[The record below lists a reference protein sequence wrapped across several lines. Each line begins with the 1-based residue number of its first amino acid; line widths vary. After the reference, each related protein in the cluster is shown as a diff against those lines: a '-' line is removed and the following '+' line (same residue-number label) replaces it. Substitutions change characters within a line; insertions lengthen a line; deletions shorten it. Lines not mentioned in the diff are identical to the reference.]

1 VEQLEDRVTPATV
14 PMGFTISQVANGLVN
29 PTLMEFAPD
38 GRLFVSQQ
46 GGDLRVIKNGALLPT
61 PFVHLNVD
69 SSGERGLL
77 GIAFDP
83 NFASDQ
89 YVYLYYTV
97 PGSPAHNRVS
107 RFTAS
112 GDTAVPGSEVDIF
125 DLDPL
130 SSATNHN
137 GGSIHFGADGKL
149 YISAGENANPANS
162 QSLNSLL
169 GKILRIN
176 PDGTIPSDNPFV
188 SQTTGKDQAIWALG
202 LRNPFTF
209 AVQPGTGRIFIDDVG
224 SSPPQAREEIDDGIA
239 GSNYGWP
246 YSEGFRKPG
255 DTPTTIGTYRDPLY
269 AYDPSDGSTAIVGGA
284 FYDPTSMQFPGYLND
299 YFFADL
305 GGGYVKVFNPSNNSV
320 SGFATGINLPTDLA
334 VSSDGSLYILSRGD
348 GAVYE
353 VQYTTTWTNLGGS
366 LRSIAWATNQAGQ
379 QEVFGIGTDNALRTR
394 TETSPGVWSPWT
406 SLGGVL
412 NPITAAQNAD
422 GRLEVFAIAAD
433 NALWTRTEMGGGTW
447 SMWTSLG
454 GVLKQ
459 ITVGANADGRLE
471 VFAIAADNAL
481 WTRAQTAANAST
493 WTFTWAPLGGNL
505 EQIAVAA
512 NADGRL
518 QVFAIA
524 ADNALWTRAQ
534 TAANASTWTFT
545 WASLGGNLK
554 QITVAADADGRL
566 QVLAVAADNALWTR
580 AEMAANSSTW
590 DVTWAP
596 LGGNLKQITTAG
608 NADGRLQVFAI
619 AADNAL
625 WTRSQT
631 AANSSTWSFTWVL
644 LGGSLKQIVSGKTA
658 GGQLEAFGIGQDN
671 TLWQGVLNFAV

>member
-1 VEQLEDRVTPATV
+1 VEQLEDRLAPATV
-14 PMGFTISQVANGLVN
+14 PIGYTLSQVANGLVN

-38 GRLFVSQQ
+38 GRLFVSEQ
-46 GGDLRVIKNGALLPT
+46 GGDLRVIKNGVLLPT
-61 PFVHLNVD
+61 PFVHINVD

-83 NFASDQ
+83 QFTTDQ
-89 YVYLYYTV
+89 YVYVYYTV
-97 PGSPAHNRVS
+97 PGAPAHNRVS
-107 RFTAS
+107 RFTAN
-112 GDTAVPGSEVDIF
+112 GDTAVAGREVDIF

-162 QSLNSLL
+162 QSLTSLL

-176 PDGTIPSDNPFV
+176 PDGTIPADNPFV

-246 YSEGFRKPG
+246 YSEGFRQPG
-255 DTPTTIGTYRDPLY
+255 DTPTTFGTYRDPLY
-269 AYDPSDGSTAIVGGA
+269 AYDHSGGSSAIVGGA
-284 FYDPTSMQFPGYLND
+284 FYDPASMQFPSYHDD

-305 GGGYVKVFNPSNNSV
+305 GGGYVKVFNPTTHAV
-320 SGFATGINLPTDLA
+320 SGFATGINLPTDVL
-334 VSSDGSLYILSRGD
+334 VSSGGSLYILSRGD
-348 GAVYE
+348 GAVYK

-366 LRSIAWATNQAGQ
+366 LRSVAWGTNQAGQ
-379 QEVFGIGTDNALRTR
+379 QEVFAIATDSALWTR
-394 TETSPGVWSPWT
+394 TESHPGTWSPWT
-406 SLGGVL
+406 SLAGRLLSLTTG
-412 NPITAAQNAD
+412 QNAD

-433 NALWTRTEMGGGTW
+433 NALWTRTEMGGGLW
-447 SMWTSLG
+447 SNWTLLG
-454 GVLKQ
+454 GNLKQ
-459 ITVGANADGRLE
+459 ITLAANADGRLE

-481 WTRAQTAANAST
+481 WTRTQTAANAST
-493 WTFTWAPLGGNL
+493 WTSWVPLSGNL
-505 EQIAVAA
+505 MQITVAA

-518 QVFAIA
+518 EVFAVAADNALWTRTQTAANSTTWTPWNWLAGNLKQIALGTTADGRLEVFAIA
-524 ADNALWTRAQ
+524 ADNALWTRTE
-534 TAANASTWTFT
+534 TATNASTWTP
-545 WASLGGNLK
+545 WNWLAGNLE
-554 QITVAADADGRL
+554 QI
-566 QVLAVAADNALWTR
+566 AVAANT
-580 AEMAANSSTW
+580 
-590 DVTWAP
+590 
-596 LGGNLKQITTAG
+596 
-608 NADGRLQVFAI
+608 DGRLQVFAI

-631 AANSSTWSFTWVL
+631 AANSDTWNSWVP
-644 LGGSLKQIVSGKTA
+644 LGGSLRQIVSGKTA
-658 GGQLEAFGIGQDN
+658 GGQLETFGIGQDN
-671 TLWQGVLNFAV
+671 TLWQTVLNIAV